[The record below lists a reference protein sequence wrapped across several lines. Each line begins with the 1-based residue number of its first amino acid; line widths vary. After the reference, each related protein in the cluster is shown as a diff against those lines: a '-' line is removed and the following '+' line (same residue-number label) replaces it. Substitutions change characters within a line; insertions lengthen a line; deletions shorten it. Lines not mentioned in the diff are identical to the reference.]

1 MTAFNHGAFVKD
13 LRVRRGT
20 IPADLYNDIMAA
32 LETGLRGDG
41 TLASHAA
48 AVPHVTDV
56 PWVNVARSQLGLKE
70 IPGAKHN
77 PKILEYWA
85 AAKASWFKDDE
96 TPWCGGFIAYVM
108 VKSGIAPPKDAP
120 RAISWASWGKSCLPQ
135 VGAVG
140 VKKRTGG
147 NHVFL
152 IVGITSD
159 RKYYKCL
166 GGNQG
171 NMVSIIDIRCDEVTH
186 IRWPESM
193 PVMGI
198 KLPVMAHGTTG
209 ASEA

>member
-1 MTAFNHGAFVKD
+1 MTAFNHGAFIKA
-13 LRVRRGT
+13 LRVRRGS
-20 IPADLYNDIMAA
+20 IPADLYADIMSA
-32 LETGLRGDG
+32 LESGLRADG
-41 TLASHAA
+41 TIKPQSID
-48 AVPHVTDV
+48 VPHTSDV

-70 IPGAKHN
+70 IPGPKHN

-96 TPWCGGFIAYVM
+96 TPWCGGFMAYVM
-108 VKSGIAPPKDAP
+108 VKCGIVPPKEAP
-120 RAISWASWGKSCLPQ
+120 RAISWATWGKSCLPQ

-152 IVGITSD
+152 IVGITAD

-171 NMVSIIDIRCDEVTH
+171 NMVSIIDIVCSDVTH
-186 IRWPESM
+186 IRWPQSM
-193 PVMGI
+193 PVLGI
-198 KLPVMAHGTTG
+198 KLPVMAAGTTG